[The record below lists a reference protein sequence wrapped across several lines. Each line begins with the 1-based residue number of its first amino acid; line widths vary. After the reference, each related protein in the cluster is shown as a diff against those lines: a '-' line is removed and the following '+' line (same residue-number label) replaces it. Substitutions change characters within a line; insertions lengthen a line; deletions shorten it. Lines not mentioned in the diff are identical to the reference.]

1 MDAITQHIVNN
12 SQLEVSLIKIS
23 DATPDTFKMSI
34 ESRVTNTGPISS
46 TISPMTVDLVGSV
59 IKTSSSGADVHVPAQ
74 VIKITD
80 KAAFKAFVTAVL
92 RDESLVLQLK
102 NGKGTVKALLG
113 LSAEIDYNKDVPLKG
128 MNGPKTSIA
137 KTVVDGGG
145 FKNTLTYVNPSPLEL
160 DLGIIKQEL
169 RNKDGSV
176 IAVQQGKTYLVRGET
191 NVVVEGKVVGKAAG
205 GEAVIVSVGVVE
217 DNWHNETI
225 TAFQEPVILSE
236 ELLSLSA

>member
-46 TISPMTVDLVGSV
+46 TISPMTVDLVGSG
-59 IKTSSSGADVHVPAQ
+59 GADVHVPAQ